1 MSTKNTCSQTKTVK
15 PQFLKFLSHI
25 ASIPFAYCKHSFRIL
40 QAFLSHIASAPF
52 VYGKQSSMQTK
63 GND

>member
-25 ASIPFAYCKHSFRIL
+25 ASIPFAYCKHSIRIL
-40 QAFLSHIASAPF
+40 QVFHSHMENRAVCKLKKTIKS
-52 VYGKQSSMQTK
+52 
-63 GND
+63 N

>member
-25 ASIPFAYCKHSFRIL
+25 ASIPFAYCRRSFRIL
-40 QAFLSHIASAPF
+40 QVLHLYMENRAVCKLRETI
-52 VYGKQSSMQTK
+52 K
-63 GND
+63 NN